1 MNEEKELE
9 KRVALQEH
17 ITGKLV
23 TEVFVT
29 KLVAKAL
36 ITAHPYPKAVKK
48 AFQLLVSTAES
59 QMPDDWFSL
68 GVPVE
73 ASRFSQK
80 QFADTAE
87 KWVRLFQKLE

>member
-1 MNEEKELE
+1 MNEEKGLE
-9 KRVALQEH
+9 ERVALQEY

-23 TEVFVT
+23 TEVSVIG
-29 KLVAKAL
+29 LVAKAL
-36 ITAHPYPKAVKK
+36 ITAHPYPKAVEK

-59 QMPDDWFSL
+59 QMPDNGFSL

-80 QFADTAE
+80 QFADKAE
-87 KWVRLFQKLE
+87 KWAQLFQKLE